1 MFVGEKLLY
10 LLHML
15 GANTNCYE
23 GDSICNEI
31 ALITPPT
38 YGFYYIRDERS
49 FEWCI
54 KLYSI
59 ILTYL
64 HVVTDFEK
72 GTLIY
77 TVHIFIRIEK
87 IF

>member
-1 MFVGEKLLY
+1 MSPINDVITAEIFNFWPDIGNFIL
-10 LLHML
+10 M
-15 GANTNCYE
+15 YE

-38 YGFYYIRDERS
+38 HGLELYSI
-49 FEWCI
+49 WCI

-64 HVVTDFEK
+64 VTDSEK
-72 GTLIY
+72 GTLIIDCIY
-77 TVHIFIRIEK
+77 FHPD
-87 IF
+87 